1 MHVAALHTTDKKNL
15 HPHVDYNSRTYEKEN
30 GPKQRS
36 TDNKKAY
43 FFFVCC
49 SVQTHS
55 LSPRLSRRFCGKDI
69 KPSYVCFQFYSAYF
83 IMAFVCRS
91 FFLHVFDTFL
101 FFEATTIQ
109 RNTLYSVMP
118 SLK

>member
-43 FFFVCC
+43 FFSCA
-49 SVQTHS
+49 VQSKLTHS
-55 LSPRLSRRFCGKDI
+55 L
-69 KPSYVCFQFYSAYF
+69 
-83 IMAFVCRS
+83 
-91 FFLHVFDTFL
+91 HVYLDGFAEKT
-101 FFEATTIQ
+101 
-109 RNTLYSVMP
+109 
-118 SLK
+118 